1 MAAGLLHSTSVD
13 HHPTL
18 MSTVVQGP
26 AQIGRYEILGLLGEG
41 GMGRVYRARDPQLAR
56 VVALKVLPQVFAAD
70 EDRLRRFEQEARAT
84 AALNHPG
91 IMAVFDVGMHE
102 GAPYLVSELL
112 EGTTL
117 RARMDAGRLPIDRT
131 LDFAIQVADALTA
144 AHAKGI
150 VHRDLKPDNLFV
162 SPGDRIKILDFGL
175 AKLTAAAAGPGQVD
189 ATGTQLHTV
198 IGTPGYMAPEQAR
211 GEIADHRADI
221 FAFGC
226 VLYEMLEGHRAF
238 EGKTPVDMISAVLK
252 DSPQSPTSSIE
263 RPLPPLLDSIV
274 LRCLAKE
281 PAARF
286 QSASDLSFALQSG
299 ARRESRTE
307 QVTAAPAVPRR
318 SSRWTMLAFGLVIG
332 TVAAAAALVAF
343 GAPFFRRPTGQAVVT
358 EFLVPPPT
366 DAVSFAAMPL
376 PGLLPTAPQVGLSPD
391 GRQLAFVTS
400 DATGK
405 RVLWIRSL
413 DISRPRPVEATDA
426 VSSFPFWS
434 PDSRHVVIAVKRA
447 LMKVNARTGS
457 IERLCTLPD
466 AAPPEPFVTGS
477 WGEDGTILFSVGGP
491 TGLYRTDASGATP
504 QLATTLDTK
513 RGDNYHSWPQ
523 LLSDRRFLFFVRT
536 NDAQTNG
543 IYAGRLDST
552 ESRLIQASSARGV
565 VAEGHLIW
573 SIEDRVVAQPFE
585 ISALRLTGQP
595 VTIVSS
601 VFQGAGRTSAFWS
614 ANTDT
619 IAYAAGDTRE
629 RQFRWFTRTGT
640 ALDAVGPPGL
650 YVTFDVSPDR
660 SKVVVEVSKDPSAR
674 YSTLALFDTAR
685 GLVAPLTLGDQN
697 DSDPRFGSNDDVVFA
712 RNSREGPGLV
722 RINVGSSQPTMV
734 LPRGALP
741 VLWLEDAAADG
752 SVVYRSGANRDAWQQ
767 LPGTPES
774 RRLTNAREPI
784 EQVQLSPDRRWFVYN
799 TAESGRSEVYLAS
812 VASGQRLQ
820 VSVSGGVQAT
830 WRADGREIYFLDLD
844 AGLYSVEVE
853 PGQDLPRAGRPR
865 LLFRTSL
872 PVISAVIEQY
882 RPSEDGEK
890 FLFCLPLTSVRRE
903 PLRML
908 LNWRARLDDT
918 RDAH

>member
-1 MAAGLLHSTSVD
+1 VWRPDCSVRGVE
-13 HHPTL
+13 HATRV
-18 MSTVVQGP
+18 SGIAEGP
-26 AQIGRYEILGLLGEG
+26 SQIGRYEILGLLGEG

-56 VVALKVLPQVFAAD
+56 IVALKVLPQAFAAD

-91 IMAVFDVGMHE
+91 IMAVFDVGIHE

-117 RARMDAGRLPIDRT
+117 RARMDAGRLPVDKA
-131 LDFAIQVADALTA
+131 LDVAIQIADALTA
-144 AHAKGI
+144 AHARGI

-162 SPGDRIKILDFGL
+162 CPGDRIKILDFGL
-175 AKLTAAAAGPGQVD
+175 AKLTATEAGPGQVD
-189 ATGTQLHTV
+189 VTGTQLHTV

-211 GEIADHRADI
+211 GEMADHRADV

-238 EGKTPVDMISAVLK
+238 DGKTPVDMISAVLK
-252 DSPQSPTSSIE
+252 DSPQGPTSSIE
-263 RPLPPLLDSIV
+263 RPLPPILDSIV
-274 LRCLAKE
+274 MRCLAKE

-286 QSASDLSFALQSG
+286 QSASDLSFALQTG
-299 ARRESRTE
+299 ARRETRSE
-307 QVTAAPAVPRR
+307 QVTAAPTGARQRGGWQTV
-318 SSRWTMLAFGLVIG
+318 AFGLVIG
-332 TVAAAAALVAF
+332 IAVAAAVLAF
-343 GAPFFRRPTGQAVVT
+343 GAPFFRPTTLPAAAT
-358 EFLVPPPT
+358 EFLVPPPS

-405 RVLWIRSL
+405 HVLWIRSL
-413 DISRPRPVEATDA
+413 DSSRPRPVEGTDG

-447 LMKVNARTGS
+447 LMKANARTGS

-477 WGEDGTILFSVGGP
+477 WGEDGTILFSIGGP
-491 TGLYRTDASGATP
+491 TGLYRTDASGTTP
-504 QLATTLDTK
+504 QMATTLDRK

-523 LLSDRRFLFFVRT
+523 LLPGKPFLYFVRT
-536 NDAQTNG
+536 DDPQTNG
-543 IYAGRLDST
+543 IYAGRLDSS
-552 ESRLIQASSARGV
+552 ESSLIQASSARGV
-565 VAEGHLIW
+565 FADGHLIW

-585 ISALRLTGQP
+585 VPALRLTGQP
-595 VTIVSS
+595 VTIVPS

-614 ANTDT
+614 SNTDT
-619 IAYAAGDTRE
+619 IAYAAGDSRE
-629 RQFRWFTRTGT
+629 RQFHWFTRTGT
-640 ALDAVGPPGL
+640 ALDTVGPPGL
-650 YVTFDVSPDR
+650 YVTFDVSPDL

-674 YSTLALFDTAR
+674 YATLALFDTAR
-685 GLVAPLTLGDQN
+685 GAQAPLTLGDQN
-697 DSDPRFGSNDDVVFA
+697 DTDPRFASNDDVVFA
-712 RNSREGPGLV
+712 RNSRDGAGLV
-722 RINVGSSQPTMV
+722 RISPGRNQQAMV
-734 LPRGALP
+734 MPRGKLP

-767 LPGTPES
+767 LPGNPES

-820 VSVSGGVQAT
+820 VSMSGGVQAT
-830 WRADGREIYFLDLD
+830 WRADGRELYFLTLD
-844 AGLYSVEVE
+844 ADLYSVEIQ
-853 PGQDLPRAGRPR
+853 PGQDLPRAGAPK
-865 LLFRTSL
+865 LLFKTPL
-872 PVISAVIEQY
+872 PVISAVVEQY
-882 RPSEDGEK
+882 RPSDDGQK

-908 LNWRARLDDT
+908 LNWRARLEEA
-918 RDAH
+918 REGQ

>member
-1 MAAGLLHSTSVD
+1 MATGLLHRSSVD
-13 HHPTL
+13 HPTQL
-18 MSTVVQGP
+18 STLVQGP
-26 AQIGRYEILGLLGEG
+26 SQIGRYEILGLLGEG

-56 VVALKVLPQVFAAD
+56 VVALKVLPEVFASD

-91 IMAVFDVGMHE
+91 IMAVFDVGVHE

-117 RARMDAGRLPIDRT
+117 RARMETGRLPIDKT
-131 LDFAIQVADALTA
+131 LDFAIQIADALTA

-162 SPGDRIKILDFGL
+162 CAGDRIKILDFGL
-175 AKLTAAAAGPGQVD
+175 AKLTATAAGPGQVD
-189 ATGTQLHTV
+189 VTGTQLHTV

-226 VLYEMLEGHRAF
+226 VLYELVEGHRAF
-238 EGKTPVDMISAVLK
+238 DGKTPVDMISAVLK
-252 DSPQSPTSSIE
+252 DSPQGPTSSIE
-263 RPLPPLLDSIV
+263 RPLPPLLDSII

-286 QSASDLSFALQSG
+286 QSASDLSFALQSVG
-299 ARRESRTE
+299 RRETRSE
-307 QVTAAPAVPRR
+307 LVTAAPAEARR
-318 SSRWTMLAFGLVIG
+318 SGGWKMLAYGLGIG
-332 TVAAAAALVAF
+332 TALAAAAMVAF
-343 GAPFFRRPTGQAVVT
+343 GGASFRQSTPRAAVT
-358 EFLVPPPT
+358 EFLVPPPAET
-366 DAVSFAAMPL
+366 VSFAAMPL

-391 GRQLAFVTS
+391 GRHLAFVTT
-400 DATGK
+400 DADGK
-405 RVLWIRSL
+405 RALWIRSL
-413 DISRPRPVEATDA
+413 DVSRPRPVEGTDG

-434 PDSRHVVIAVKRA
+434 PDGRHVVIAVKRA

-477 WGEDGTILFSVGGP
+477 WGEDGTIMFSVGGP
-491 TGLYRTDASGATP
+491 TGLYRTDASGTP
-504 QLATTLDTK
+504 PQVATTLDAK

-523 LLSDRRFLFFVRT
+523 LLPGKRFLFFVRT
-536 NDAQTNG
+536 SDAQTNG
-543 IYAGRLDST
+543 MYAGRLDSAEIT
-552 ESRLIQASSARGV
+552 LIQASSARGV
-565 VAEGHLIW
+565 FADGHLIW
-573 SIEDRVVAQPFE
+573 SIEDRLVAQPFE
-585 ISALRLTGQP
+585 VSGLRLTGQP
-595 VTIVSS
+595 VTIVPS

-619 IAYAAGDTRE
+619 LAYSAGDTRE

-640 ALDAVGPPGL
+640 ALDVIGPPGL
-650 YVTFDVSPDR
+650 YVTFDVSPDL
-660 SKVVVEVSKDPSAR
+660 SKVVAEVSKDPGAR
-674 YSTLALFDTAR
+674 YSTLALFDTTR
-685 GLVAPLTLGDQN
+685 GLVEPLTLGDQN

-712 RNSREGPGLV
+712 RNSRDGAGLV
-722 RINVGSSQPTMV
+722 RIKPGSNQQTMV
-734 LPRGALP
+734 LPRGTLP

-767 LPGTPES
+767 LPGNPES
-774 RRLTNAREPI
+774 RRMTNAREPI

-812 VASGQRLQ
+812 VGSAERLQ
-820 VSVSGGVQAT
+820 ISASGGVQAT
-830 WRADGREIYFLDLD
+830 WRGDGREIYFLNLD
-844 AGLYSVEVE
+844 ADLYSVEIQ
-853 PGQDLPRAGRPR
+853 PGQDLPRAGLPK
-865 LLFRTSL
+865 LLFKTGL

-882 RPSEDGEK
+882 RPSDDGQK

-908 LNWRARLDDT
+908 LNWRARLEEA
-918 RDAH
+918 REAQ